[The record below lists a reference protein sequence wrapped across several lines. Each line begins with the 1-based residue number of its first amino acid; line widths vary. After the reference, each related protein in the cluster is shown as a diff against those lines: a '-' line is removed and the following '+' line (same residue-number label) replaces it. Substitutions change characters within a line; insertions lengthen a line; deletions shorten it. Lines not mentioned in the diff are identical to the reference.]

1 MELMHL
7 VSRQFASTGT
17 AYNTD
22 RICTRGKKV
31 IKLLHERLVH
41 VYKTFNKIANFGM
54 LIAPKCVWQA
64 PRSAGG
70 NYSAPQ
76 ISYTL
81 LGGDEGG
88 KGKGKS
94 WE

>member
-1 MELMHL
+1 
-7 VSRQFASTGT
+7 
-17 AYNTD
+17 
-22 RICTRGKKV
+22 
-31 IKLLHERLVH
+31 

-54 LIAPKCVWQA
+54 LIAPKM
-64 PRSAGG
+64 RLAGAQIRRG

-76 ISYTL
+76 ISYKL